1 MSTFIGENVERTNMK
16 RFATMLAGNVTA
28 MLILIAAPAAAADS
42 PDLKPTSQAA
52 IIAGAKACL
61 GTTVDPV
68 GQPGRFA
75 EWVAATPEQA
85 RGMKTDG
92 AVVTRDKVMVVYK
105 TGKDGGCVVMA
116 AGDDAFD
123 AKSFTTQLSATVG
136 AIGIEPN
143 GKPVSLPNG
152 ELLIVTVSPKT
163 PEAASNIVLVFA
175 NSAGKYAKKGN

>member
-1 MSTFIGENVERTNMK
+1 MIRSRASMRLIGL
-16 RFATMLAGNVTA
+16 LASVAMTA
-28 MLILIAAPAAAADS
+28 PIAVAAPAAAADG
-42 PDLKPTSQAA
+42 PDLKAAPQAA

-61 GTTVDPV
+61 GTTVDPA

-75 EWVAATPEQA
+75 EWAAATPEQA
-85 RGMKTDG
+85 RGIKTDG
-92 AVVTRDKVMVVYK
+92 AVVTRDNVMVVYK
-105 TGKDGGCVVMA
+105 AGKDGGCVAMA
-116 AGDDAFD
+116 KGDDAFD
-123 AKSFTTQLSATVG
+123 AKSFDAQLSATVG
-136 AIGIEPN
+136 AVGIEPN